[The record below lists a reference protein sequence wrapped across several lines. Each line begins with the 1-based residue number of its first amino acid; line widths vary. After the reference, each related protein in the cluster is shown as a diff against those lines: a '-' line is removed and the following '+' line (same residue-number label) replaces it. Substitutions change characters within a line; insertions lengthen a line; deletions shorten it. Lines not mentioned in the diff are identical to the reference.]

1 MADNRPVRF
10 ILIDYT
16 HKMKP
21 ISPSHFPNKSQL
33 TNELASADGKV
44 SLIGAVTLADVKM
57 ITRLEYDVIDLSLAV
72 FGEDIETYYVGM
84 GKYTSSKRHR
94 SVDVLTK
101 LLEDLD
107 ALEVIL
113 PDNVGKRHMNAIS
126 KSIRIYSVR
135 VLDTCK
141 LYAMQG
147 NEVYNK
153 KKTILVFSPRPLD
166 LRKCACCGKDIPY
179 NRIYHIPYGE
189 RTGSR
194 FLYNSIGDELVC
206 KHCFNS
212 YYEPCQYCQNY
223 YRREIMKPMYNQ
235 IGICIGYYCPS
246 CGKEYEGE

>member
-1 MADNRPVRF
+1 
-10 ILIDYT
+10 
-16 HKMKP
+16 MKQ
-21 ISPSHFPNKSQL
+21 ICPSNYSNIFQFTK
-33 TNELASADGKV
+33 EVESAGGKV
-44 SLIGAVTLADVKM
+44 SLIGAVTLEDVKM
-57 ITRLEYDVIDLSLAV
+57 ITKLEYEIIDLSQAV

-84 GKYTSSKRHR
+84 GKYISSKRHR
-94 SVDVLTK
+94 PVDVLTR
-101 LLEDLD
+101 LLENLD
-107 ALEVIL
+107 ALDVIL

-147 NEVYNK
+147 DEVYNK

-166 LRKCACCGKDIPY
+166 HRKCACCGKDIPY

-194 FLYNSIGDELVC
+194 FLHNIGNELVC
-206 KHCFNS
+206 KQCFSS
-212 YYEPCQYCQNY
+212 YYEPCQYCHSY
-223 YRREIMKPMYNQ
+223 YRREIMKPMFNNV
-235 IGICIGYYCPS
+235 GYYCPS